1 MEELLEK
8 SKMAGQKTLVVKKM
22 VYQQSE
28 HVLIATVNRY
38 RGGRLEIVML
48 AVWRWRTYPI
58 AT

>member
-38 RGGRLEIVML
+38 RGVGWKL
-48 AVWRWRTYPI
+48 
-58 AT
+58 